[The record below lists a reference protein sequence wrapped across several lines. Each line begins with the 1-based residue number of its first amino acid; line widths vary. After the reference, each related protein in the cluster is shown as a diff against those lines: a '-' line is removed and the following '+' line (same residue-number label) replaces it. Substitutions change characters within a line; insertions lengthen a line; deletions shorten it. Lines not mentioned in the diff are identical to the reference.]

1 MNKMANTKKSLAINV
16 VVEHIIESEMGGV
29 IDKEDSYYPTLLAL
43 RDLLEKLL
51 DEKEMELK
59 KWE

>member
-1 MNKMANTKKSLAINV
+1 MANTKKSLAINV

-29 IDKEDSYYPTLLAL
+29 IDKEDSYYPTFLAL
-43 RDLLEKLL
+43 RDLLEKLF
-51 DEKEMELK
+51 DEEEMELK

>member
-1 MNKMANTKKSLAINV
+1 MANTKKCLAIKV

-29 IDKEDSYYPTLLAL
+29 IDKEDSYYPTFLAL
-43 RDLLEKLL
+43 RDLLEKLFH
-51 DEKEMELK
+51 DEEMELK